1 MHQHESMA
9 ILIEHLQKLW
19 IQEGGL
25 LKYYV
30 PLVQLSAA
38 SGNIAAF
45 RAISAMKGYESP
57 IRAEAFR
64 DACAMGHVNFVRYIL
79 DNGLFHLHL
88 IEDSSALLL
97 SAKHP
102 GLVIAQVLVEY
113 GVHTFFRLP
122 LDTKEDEPPIVD
134 P

>member
-1 MHQHESMA
+1 
-9 ILIEHLQKLW
+9 
-19 IQEGGL
+19 
-25 LKYYV
+25 
-30 PLVQLSAA
+30 
-38 SGNIAAF
+38 
-45 RAISAMKGYESP
+45 MKGYESP
-57 IRAEAFR
+57 IRVEAFR

-113 GVHTFFRLP
+113 GVHTFFGLP